1 MFNYVNRN
9 PFGQKIESAV
19 STGQGQQQKKQ
30 QQEDDDE
37 KRYLEDDDQD
47 EVTLSKLPELSED
60 DVKYLVNEY
69 KTKLINEHQDNEKT
83 LQKIERF
90 FSKFDIKK
98 FMKQNPHMTASDFN
112 MIMYNETSRLV
123 G

>member
-1 MFNYVNRN
+1 MFNYVNGN
-9 PFGQKIESAV
+9 HKKKKIESAV

-47 EVTLSKLPELSED
+47 EVTISQLPELSED
-60 DVKYLVNEY
+60 DVNYLVNEY
-69 KTKLINEHQDNEKT
+69 KTKLKNEHEDNEKV
-83 LQKIERF
+83 LQKIDKF
-90 FSKFDIKK
+90 FGKFDVKR

-112 MIMYNETSRLV
+112 MIMFNETSRFIN
-123 G
+123 